1 MRKGSYQDSLLE
13 TGLAAW
19 MSHPS
24 WEAGKWGWTSVLP
37 ESWKVNS
44 AVGQAQ
50 ASLIVILNFQVHW
63 VF

>member
-1 MRKGSYQDSLLE
+1 MRKGSYQGGLLE

-19 MSHPS
+19 MSHPF

-37 ESWKVNS
+37 ESWKDDS
-44 AVGQAQ
+44 DMGQAQ
-50 ASLIVILNFQVHW
+50 ASLRSLLNFQVRW